1 MSKKSDSENVENLNT
16 KNDMSQAKGTVQTTG
31 TVSVKGLYIRRL
43 LAILAVGLL
52 AAADQLTKFI
62 IRGSFSL
69 HESRPVIEGVF
80 SITYIRNEG
89 IAWGM
94 FQGGR
99 IVFLIV
105 TFLVLIFCFIAYNKM
120 AGRRKFTP
128 LRVCMVFLVAGSI
141 GNMIDRLELG
151 YVVDFFYFELIDF
164 PVFNVA
170 DIYVTVSMIVLILLI
185 CFKYKEDDFD
195 EIFSNKSRNQKR
207 D

>member
-1 MSKKSDSENVENLNT
+1 MSKKSDSGNVKNLNT
-16 KNDMSQAKGTVQTTG
+16 ENDLSQAKDTAQITG
-31 TVSVKGLYIRRL
+31 AVSQKSLYIRRL

-62 IRGSFSL
+62 IRGTFSL
-69 HESRPVIEGVF
+69 HESHPVIDGVF

-99 IVFLIV
+99 IVFLVV
-105 TFLVLIFCFIAYNKM
+105 TVLVLVFCFVIYNKI
-120 AGRRKFTP
+120 AGKKKFTP
-128 LRVCMVFLVAGSI
+128 LRICMVFLVAGSI
-141 GNMIDRLELG
+141 GNMIDRIELG

-195 EIFSNKSRNQKR
+195 EIFSKENRKKR